1 MRSFGLSGIWQEA
14 EMKKY
19 MKAREIL
26 RKKYGRKF
34 MAFPMDEVEVLD
46 YYLWL
51 NRKFSIN

>member
-1 MRSFGLSGIWQEA
+1 
-14 EMKKY
+14 MKKY